1 MANYEIRLSLDEL
14 MGDSSPE
21 VMVEFWNSKLNR
33 GKGDMQFI
41 SFVTSSGRGKGYDTV
56 RSQADADG
64 DGILDAR
71 DNTLLIALANAFV
84 GIDTLIKKKK
94 VKKPS

>member
-1 MANYEIRLSLDEL
+1 MANYEIRLSTDEL

-33 GKGDMQFI
+33 GKGDTAFV
-41 SFVTSSGRGKGYDTV
+41 SFVTSSGQGKGYDTV
-56 RSQADADG
+56 RSEVDADG
-64 DGILDAR
+64 DGIMDAR

-84 GIDTLIKKKK
+84 GIDTLIKHKK
-94 VKKPS
+94 VKRPS